1 MLEKKSSQNID
12 MKALS
17 SKKKLTDTLATL
29 VDDFGGRC
37 HLELEKLSPTEHE
50 SILSESQES

>member
-1 MLEKKSSQNID
+1 